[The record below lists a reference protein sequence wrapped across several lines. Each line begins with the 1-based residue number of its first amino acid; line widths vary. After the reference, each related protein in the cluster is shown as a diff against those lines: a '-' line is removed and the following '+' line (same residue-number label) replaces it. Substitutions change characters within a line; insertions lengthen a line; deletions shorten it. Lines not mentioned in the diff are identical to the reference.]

1 MPIDKQYFLSYD
13 RNRTSYLYFFRRKER
28 SFMKT
33 KSTAF
38 VIAMIL
44 AVSLMAAT
52 FMGILY
58 FREQMVIDSAAQTA
72 KIERNLSG
80 R

>member
-1 MPIDKQYFLSYD
+1 
-13 RNRTSYLYFFRRKER
+13 
-28 SFMKT
+28 MKT